1 MKAMRIFLGAGSAM
15 GLALA
20 VPAFAAEEAPADA
33 VAAEGDIIVTAQRR
47 AESMNDVGMAI
58 QAVDGATLENL
69 RVTDMRD
76 LTTVAPSFTVSQSYQ
91 GVPTYTLRGIGFNT
105 INLSAT
111 STVGTYVD
119 EVAYPYPFMNS
130 GPVFDVSR
138 VEVLKGPQGT
148 LFGRN
153 TTAGLVNVVTNK
165 PGDEFEASMSA
176 EYGNYDTWNLEGMI
190 NLPISDTVQARFAVR
205 SENSD
210 EGWQRSVSRS
220 EERRVGKEC

>member
-1 MKAMRIFLGAGSAM
+1 MKAMRIFLATSTAT
-15 GLALA
+15 GLVFA
-20 VPAFAAEEAPADA
+20 VPAFAVEETAPDT

-58 QAVDGATLENL
+58 QAVDGQTLENL

-119 EVAYPYPFMNS
+119 EVAYALSDHEHRP
-130 GPVFDVSR
+130 
-138 VEVLKGPQGT
+138 
-148 LFGRN
+148 
-153 TTAGLVNVVTNK
+153 GL
-165 PGDEFEASMSA
+165 
-176 EYGNYDTWNLEGMI
+176 
-190 NLPISDTVQARFAVR
+190 
-205 SENSD
+205 
-210 EGWQRSVSRS
+210 
-220 EERRVGKEC
+220 